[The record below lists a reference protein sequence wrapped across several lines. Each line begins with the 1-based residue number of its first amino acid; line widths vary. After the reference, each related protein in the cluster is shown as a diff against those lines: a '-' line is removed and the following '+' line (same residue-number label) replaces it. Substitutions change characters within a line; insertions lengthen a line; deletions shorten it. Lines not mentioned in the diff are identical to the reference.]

1 MEKTMEKI
9 VALAKSRGFIRVPRS
24 TEALPIH
31 GITATWAWSLK
42 TM

>member
-9 VALAKSRGFIRVPRS
+9 VALAKSEALFIRDLRF

-31 GITATWAWSLK
+31 GITAIWA
-42 TM
+42 